1 MSITAISTYLKAHE
15 RLVLVAIVGLVLWFA
30 IGKVDT
36 LIAHHDAANLQQAQ
50 ATLQTQ
56 QSKDAAL
63 ATQATQQAA
72 QYQALAEKVDAENVQ
87 LVQAN
92 ATLSAALAKQQHTDA
107 SLPLPE
113 LANRWTALVPEAKP
127 TATATGLAVDTT
139 GAVATVQQLESVPVL
154 TSELSNAK
162 GQLANVDSLLTAST
176 GQVAT
181 LNEEVSGLRLEN
193 TDEAKVCTAQIAV
206 VKAQAAKSK
215 RRWFLV
221 GLVAGFLGRG
231 AL

>member
-1 MSITAISTYLKAHE
+1 MTIVSISTYLKAHE
-15 RLVLVAIVGLVLWFA
+15 NLVIICIAGLILYFA

-36 LIAHHDAANLQQAQ
+36 LIAHHDASTLAVSQ
-50 ATLQTQ
+50 ATLQSQ
-56 QSKDAAL
+56 QSKDATL
-63 ATQATQQAA
+63 AAQATQQAA

-92 ATLSAALAKQQHTDA
+92 SALSAALAKQQHTD
-107 SLPLPE
+107 STMTPTE
-113 LANRWTALVPEAKP
+113 LVSRWNVLVPS
-127 TATATGLAVDTT
+127 ATATSTPTGVTVTSAGALETVDL
-139 GAVATVQQLESVPVL
+139 LEEVPVL
-154 TSELSNAK
+154 TSELSNTK